1 MQERG
6 EPMEQYS
13 YENAVYQANQHPVVH
28 QYTTFEALDK
38 IINNKSLRLTRIDLL
53 NDTVESKHML
63 ELWKKK
69 VYVSCFTHREA
80 ESYFFWKTYARGD
93 STGVKLSI
101 DARLLCSLP
110 IHPDSMCKEEPL
122 SVCKKTILESSF
134 TEAISSVAWGIY
146 DSSIVD
152 VMYIPRDRKLA
163 NTEHHQ
169 GRFKYI
175 EWDSE
180 EETRL
185 RVAIRPKRL
194 EFKSQGREL
203 QYLTPSNKYVY
214 VKLSDAC
221 FENAIITLTPFASD
235 DLRGKIEDLLH
246 KNNLIDKV
254 QICTSVLTGETR

>member
-1 MQERG
+1 
-6 EPMEQYS
+6 
-13 YENAVYQANQHPVVH
+13 
-28 QYTTFEALDK
+28 
-38 IINNKSLRLTRIDLL
+38 
-53 NDTVESKHML
+53 
-63 ELWKKK
+63 
-69 VYVSCFTHREA
+69 
-80 ESYFFWKTYARGD
+80 
-93 STGVKLSI
+93 
-101 DARLLCSLP
+101 
-110 IHPDSMCKEEPL
+110 
-122 SVCKKTILESSF
+122 
-134 TEAISSVAWGIY
+134 
-146 DSSIVD
+146 
-152 VMYIPRDRKLA
+152 MYIPRDQKLA

-194 EFKSQGREL
+194 EFKLQGREL

-235 DLRGKIEDLLH
+235 DLRGKIEGLLH